1 MKYKKEFIIGLT
13 VVVALALLLF
23 GIQFLKGIN
32 AFNTNRT
39 FYACYDNIQGLVP
52 GSTIQFKG
60 NKIGVVQDNIL
71 DENNNWVTVLN
82 ISNSQLVFPV
92 DSKAKLET
100 TVLGESSI
108 QIILGDS
115 SVLLQSNDTIMADY
129 KFGITELATQKIV
142 PIETKVNILLNN
154 LNKSL
159 SSIDTVLGTDGA
171 NLRKMMASL
180 QSTVYTLNATVKDV
194 DNVVKSSSAD
204 IKSTLQNVSLITEN
218 LKNSNDKV
226 TNLISN
232 FSDISDSLKGVDFAS
247 TVAEAKAAL
256 AGVTKIMDEIN
267 NGTGSA
273 HQLIYSDSLVN
284 NVNAMLKETE
294 RLVTNIKEH
303 PKRYLQFAVFGGKEK
318 GLILDAEDERKLQ
331 ELLDSQP

>member
-1 MKYKKEFIIGLT
+1 MVSAI
-13 VVVALALLLF
+13 ALLLF

-32 AFNTNRT
+32 AFNTNRILYT
-39 FYACYDNIQGLVP
+39 SYENIQGLVP
-52 GSTIQFKG
+52 GSKVEYKG

-71 DENNNWVTVLN
+71 DENNRWVTVIN
-82 ISNSQLVFPV
+82 ISNSELQFPV
-92 DSKAKLET
+92 DSKADLET

-108 QIILGDS
+108 QIILGQAKTY
-115 SVLLQSNDTIMADY
+115 LQDKDTIQADY

-142 PIETKVNILLNN
+142 PIEAKVNILLNN

-159 SSIDTVLGTDGA
+159 ASIDAVLGTDGA
-171 NLRKMMASL
+171 NLRSMMNSL
-180 QSTVYTLNATVKDV
+180 KSTVNTLNETVSDV

-204 IKSTLQNVSLITEN
+204 IKSTLKNISEITNN
-218 LKNSNDKV
+218 LKNSNAKV
-226 TNLISN
+226 TNLITN

-284 NVNAMLKETE
+284 NVNAMLQETE
-294 RLVTNIKEH
+294 RLVKNIKDH
-303 PKRYLQFAVFGGKEK
+303 PKRYLQFAVFGGKDK
-318 GLILDAEDERKLQ
+318 GIKLDSEDERKLQ
-331 ELLDSQP
+331 EILDKHP